1 MKNAE
6 INNNELML
14 ETEMNGVNFII
25 WSECQVERAHIF
37 SVEQK
42 NGTKD
47 ELMVALATELRTI
60 QTNT

>member
-1 MKNAE
+1 MELILQFDLNAKSK
-6 INNNELML
+6 EL
-14 ETEMNGVNFII
+14 
-25 WSECQVERAHIF
+25 HIF